1 MTEFYDKC
9 SLDATISPA
18 SSRHGDQIRR
28 IMERLQCQLKKAT
41 AEVARL
47 KRQQRRRSE
56 HAESWRDDRPTLFRT
71 MLVMQALGPTDSSAV
86 KEFISSL
93 HGNWKLKKNFETLHL
108 SELLNEHIKAG
119 RECVVS
125 PKTMLGKRAL
135 SRAQKFLQERDL
147 REWIRSVNLER
158 GLAPKGK
165 DIRAEFVRLTSSR
178 QALGTRG
185 GQCLSRHWY
194 RRYSRRW
201 ALKTGKLPIGE
212 RLSSEEMEKKASSG
226 DRSNSCPSLPRF
238 EIGGCPVRGQIWSRK
253 WNQFWPRRECL

>member
-1 MTEFYDKC
+1 M
-9 SLDATISPA
+9 
-18 SSRHGDQIRR
+18 
-28 IMERLQCQLKKAT
+28 
-41 AEVARL
+41 
-47 KRQQRRRSE
+47 
-56 HAESWRDDRPTLFRT
+56 
-71 MLVMQALGPTDSSAV
+71 
-86 KEFISSL
+86 KEFIASL
-93 HGNWKLKKNFETLHL
+93 HGNWKFKRKFETLQL
-108 SELLNEHIKAG
+108 GELLHEHIKAG
-119 RECVVS
+119 KECVVS
-125 PKTMLGKRAL
+125 PRSMLGKKAL

-226 DRSNSCPSLPRF
+226 DRSNSCPGLPHF

-253 WNQFWPRRECL
+253 CDQFWPRRECL